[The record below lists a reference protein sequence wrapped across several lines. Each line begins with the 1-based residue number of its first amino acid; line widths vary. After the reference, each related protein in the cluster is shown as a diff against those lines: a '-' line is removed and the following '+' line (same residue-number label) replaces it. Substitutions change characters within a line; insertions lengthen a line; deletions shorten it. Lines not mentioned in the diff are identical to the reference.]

1 MWKEVLKNQMSVAGL
16 NMRSMDLDNIIED
29 EDDTCEK
36 RVLAFIE
43 MVEQLPPRPYQRDMI
58 DGKAYSTT
66 DMGIGKV
73 NLSEEAWC
81 WVLGKLKNVATDGNP
96 LEQYGVKEQLFN
108 HKEKSGNVEFVEN
121 RYIYASERKT
131 IYIYIFDDTNN
142 TNIVFGVSATDL
154 ETVKKV
160 FGGI

>member
-16 NMRSMDLDNIIED
+16 NMRSMDLDNIIDE

-43 MVEQLPPRPYQRDMI
+43 MVEQLPPRPYQRDMK
-58 DGKAYSTT
+58 DGQAYSTT
-66 DMGIGKV
+66 DMGIGEV

-81 WVLGKLKNVATDGNP
+81 WILGKLKNVATDGNP
-96 LEQYGVKEQLFN
+96 LKTHGF
-108 HKEKSGNVEFVEN
+108 KEKIHRHSDRSGNVEYMEN
-121 RYIYASERKT
+121 RYTYSAIRKT
-131 IYIYIFDDTNN
+131 IYIYIFDDAND
-142 TNIVFGVSATDL
+142 TNIAFGVSANDI

>member
-1 MWKEVLKNQMSVAGL
+1 MWKEILKNQMSVAGL
-16 NMRSMDLDNIIED
+16 NMRSMDLDNIIDE

-36 RVLAFIE
+36 RVRAFIE
-43 MVEQLPPRPYQRDMI
+43 MVEQLPPRPYGRDMK

-66 DMGIGKV
+66 DMGVGKV

-81 WVLGKLKNVATDGNP
+81 WVLGKLKKVATDGNP
-96 LEQYGVKEQLFN
+96 LKEHGF
-108 HKEKSGNVEFVEN
+108 KDKVFYYKDKSGNVAFREN
-121 RYIYASERKT
+121 RFIYASSRKT
-131 IYIYIFDDTNN
+131 IYIYIFDDANG
-142 TNIVFGVSATDL
+142 TNIGFGVSATDI